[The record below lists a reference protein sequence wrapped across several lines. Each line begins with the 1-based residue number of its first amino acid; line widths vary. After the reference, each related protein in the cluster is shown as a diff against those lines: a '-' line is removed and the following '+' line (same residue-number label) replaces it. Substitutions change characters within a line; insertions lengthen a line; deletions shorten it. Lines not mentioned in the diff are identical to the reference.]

1 MTHEVPTAT
10 DRAMTSALPSG
21 SRDVCV
27 GDQDGFTAETTEND
41 QSFSH
46 ARHLAT
52 Y

>member
-10 DRAMTSALPSG
+10 ERAMPSAQPSWG
-21 SRDVCV
+21 WDISV
-27 GDQDGFTAETTEND
+27 GDQDGFTAEALENG